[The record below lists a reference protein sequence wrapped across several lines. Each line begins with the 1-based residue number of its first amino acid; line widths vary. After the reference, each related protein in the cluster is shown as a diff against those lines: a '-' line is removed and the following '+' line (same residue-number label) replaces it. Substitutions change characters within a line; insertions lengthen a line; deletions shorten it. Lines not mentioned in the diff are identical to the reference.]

1 MIYQEEGRYGGIHI
15 NYKLLHGDCI
25 SLMQEIPDKSID
37 FICCDL
43 PYGTTKNKFDTRLP
57 LEALWGG
64 YKRIIKDNGCIALF
78 AQTPFD
84 KMLGAS
90 NLEMLKYEWIWEK
103 PMATGRLNCNFAPMK
118 AHENILIFSKS
129 AACYVKDKSKAMV
142 YHPQMTV
149 GKPYKAVSG
158 RASTNYDMKWS
169 RETLTVNTGTRYPRD
184 IQRFPHDKE
193 KFHPTQK
200 PVALLEYLIRTYTDE
215 GDTVLDNC
223 MGSGSTGIACLNT
236 NRNFIGMELDD
247 EYFNVA
253 KGRIEAKEMVS

>member
-1 MIYQEEGRYGGIHI
+1 
-15 NYKLLHGDCI
+15 
-25 SLMQEIPDKSID
+25 MQEIPDKSID
-37 FICCDL
+37 MILCDL
-43 PYGTTKNKFDTRLP
+43 PYGTTKNHWDSGIP

-84 KMLGAS
+84 KILGAS

-142 YHPQMTV
+142 FHPQMTE

-169 RETLTVNTGTRYPRD
+169 KETLTVNTGTRYPRD

-223 MGSGSTGIACLNT
+223 MGSGSTGVACLNT
-236 NRNFIGMELDD
+236 SRDFIGMELD
-247 EYFNVA
+247 EKYFDIA
-253 KGRIEAKEMVS
+253 KRRIEAKEMVG

>member
-1 MIYQEEGRYGGIHI
+1 
-15 NYKLLHGDCI
+15 
-25 SLMQEIPDKSID
+25 MQEIPDKSID

-223 MGSGSTGIACLNT
+223 MGSGSTGVACINT
-236 NRNFIGMELDD
+236 NRRFIGIELDKG
-247 EYFNVA
+247 YYNIA
-253 KGRIEAKEMVS
+253 KERIEASVHNEVIL